1 MKLSVAEIVIA
12 LLVVAA
18 GVGVYVYAHRD
29 EPAIERTKERGAI
42 VVGALEAYRAQ
53 TGRYPDS
60 LPQLVP
66 SLIDSVPAP
75 EWGDRW
81 SYRTFSDGAHAEL
94 YVRAGTGRLTLRY
107 DFGAG
112 RWGLDN

>member
-1 MKLSVAEIVIA
+1 MKLPAAELVIA
-12 LLVVAA
+12 LLVATA
-18 GVGVYVYAHRD
+18 GVAVYVYAHRD
-29 EPAIERTKERGAI
+29 EPAIERTKERGEV

-53 TGRYPDS
+53 VGRYPDS

-66 SLIDSVPAP
+66 ALIDSVPAP
-75 EWGDRW
+75 AWGDHW

-94 YVRAGTGRLTLRY
+94 YVRAGTDRLTLRY
-107 DFGAG
+107 DFGAA